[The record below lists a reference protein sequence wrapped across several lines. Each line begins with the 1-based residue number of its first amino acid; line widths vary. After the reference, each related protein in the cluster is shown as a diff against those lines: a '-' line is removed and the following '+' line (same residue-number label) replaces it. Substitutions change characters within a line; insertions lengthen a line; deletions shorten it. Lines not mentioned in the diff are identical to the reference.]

1 MKIRIVFHSGGP
13 EVVLLAGGFDG
24 DSILD
29 SVELYSPG
37 GTCNFEIT
45 PLPQTLYG
53 LFCFVFEDEIYC
65 CGGDIR
71 PRTTCYHYNREK
83 NGIGEWEID
92 EVKKMNHPR
101 FFSSV
106 VKVKETGVIIVR

>member
-1 MKIRIVFHSGGP
+1 MFYVCLGGP
-13 EVVLLAGGFDG
+13 EVLLLAGGFDG

-37 GTCNFEIT
+37 GTCNFEIS
-45 PLPQTLYG
+45 PLPQPLYG
-53 LFCFVFEDEIYC
+53 LFCFVFKDEIYC

-71 PRTTCYHYNREK
+71 PGTTCYHYNRDK

-92 EVKKMNHPR
+92 EEKKLNRPR
-101 FFSSV
+101 FFSSP